1 MDESDSKQKVFT
13 PQDVEALGRDP
24 INRKIFGALQA
35 DARLSYADLGRAVNL
50 SAPAVFERVRRLERA
65 GLLRYSIEIDAEKA
79 GLPFTSFIRI
89 AATGGQRDE
98 MVAGLEQLS
107 EVEECHTIAG
117 EDCIL
122 VKARTANPLGL
133 DLLLQRIK
141 LIPGVARTLTTAVL
155 RTHFERGVQMRSLEA
170 EEEAEAASSAARAI
184 PHGAGQGRARRR

>member
-1 MDESDSKQKVFT
+1 MDESDSKQKTFT
-13 PQDVEALGRDP
+13 PQEVEALGRDP
-24 INRKIFGALQA
+24 INRKIFGALRE
-35 DARLSYADLGRAVNL
+35 DARLSYADLGRAVSL

-65 GLLRYSIEIDAEKA
+65 GLLRYSIEIDASKA

-89 AATGGQRDE
+89 AATGGQRDD
-98 MVAGLEQLS
+98 MVAGLEQLP
-107 EVEECHTIAG
+107 EIEECHTIAG

-155 RTHFERGVQMRSLEA
+155 RTHFERGVQVLAVEPD
-170 EEEAEAASSAARAI
+170 ETAAAPVAV
-184 PHGAGQGRARRR
+184 PHANGSRTARRRVA